1 MASSTGERGQGTP
14 SSRSSRTAKRVTYKE
29 DQSSWENGEES
40 EEEKGRGGNKKGGN
54 LGFDEEDEEDEEE
67 EDEEASL
74 QLQKVLQSISNK
86 SVKVSSATQ
95 AKMKEEMEGILI
107 QAQEDC
113 NNLIDSHTA
122 KMNEFVAGLGLEDTT
137 TYQGT
142 INPDNFTHWIA
153 YQRQTNES
161 LASNVDEYMKES
173 KNHNER
179 VMRDAKL
186 KRTTFFR
193 SYYL

>member
-1 MASSTGERGQGTP
+1 LFP
-14 SSRSSRTAKRVTYKE
+14 
-29 DQSSWENGEES
+29 
-40 EEEKGRGGNKKGGN
+40 
-54 LGFDEEDEEDEEE
+54 
-67 EDEEASL
+67 
-74 QLQKVLQSISNK
+74 QSISNK
-86 SVKVSSATQ
+86 SVKVSAATQ

-122 KMNEFVAGLGLEDTT
+122 KMYPPVPPLSSPTSSLIGVAQENRNEFVAGLGLEDTT

-173 KNHNER
+173 KSHNER

-186 KRTTFFR
+186 KRTTFSR